1 MVQSG
6 AARRV
11 QKQTSKPEPE
21 TQSFNHV
28 VTEYHF
34 CWHLATLDL
43 LWCENQQ
50 EGEVGQDVGDGDN
63 SQTQDHR
70 PGVQNEH

>member
-1 MVQSG
+1 MGLPG
-6 AARRV
+6 AAKKV
-11 QKQTSKPEPE
+11 QTQTSKPEPE

-63 SQTQDHR
+63 S
-70 PGVQNEH
+70 